1 MQLWGTAGHE
11 LYTLLWRLHPPCP
24 TNAPAGAN
32 CPGCCSRVAPRGSS
46 GAARAAPG
54 AGRAVLGWAPQ
65 PRVSAATLPS
75 LRTAPSRT
83 DPGCSTVTP
92 CQRCCADSAP
102 TGFVPSHV
110 LWPQRIS
117 WAGERAG
124 RRRQLL
130 SDTGFGTSTVHPTC
144 SRMRL
149 KEWPGQAASPATC
162 MTQLCD
168 EVGHQHKPP
177 PSDQGSR

>member
-1 MQLWGTAGHE
+1 MA
-11 LYTLLWRLHPPCP
+11 
-24 TNAPAGAN
+24 
-32 CPGCCSRVAPRGSS
+32 
-46 GAARAAPG
+46 AAPSVPHKCPCRCQLSRLLQLRRSPRLLQSSTGSTG

-65 PRVSAATLPS
+65 PCVSAATPPS
-75 LRTAPSRT
+75 LHTAPSRT

-110 LWPQRIS
+110 LWPQHIS
-117 WAGERAG
+117 WAGKRAG
-124 RRRQLL
+124 WQRQLL
-130 SDTGFGTSTVHPTC
+130 SNTGFGTSTVHPTC

-149 KEWPGQAASPATC
+149 QEWPGWAVSPATC

-168 EVGHQHKPP
+168 EGEHQHKAPQ
-177 PSDQGSR
+177 SDQGSG